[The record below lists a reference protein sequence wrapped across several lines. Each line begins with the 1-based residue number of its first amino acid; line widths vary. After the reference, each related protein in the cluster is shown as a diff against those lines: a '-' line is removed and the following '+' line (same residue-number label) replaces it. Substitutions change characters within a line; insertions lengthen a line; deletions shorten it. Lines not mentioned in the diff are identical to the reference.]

1 MFQIKYSIFI
11 LLLLLSQFSIADG
24 QTKYKLKKVV
34 IDAGHG
40 GKDPGA
46 SGKKIKEKDVAL
58 AIALKLGALI
68 EKNIPDVQ
76 VVYTRK
82 TDVFVELDKRAEIAN
97 KCNADLFISIHLNSN
112 PSKKMIGTETYV
124 MGLHRAD
131 ENLDVSERENSVILV
146 EDDYSTRYE
155 GFDPKS
161 AESLIIF
168 SLVQKT
174 FLEQSLLFAE
184 KVEHQFRTR
193 GQRVDRGVKQAG
205 LVVLWKTAMPGVLIE
220 VGYLSNAT
228 EEKYLSTVKGQ
239 DLLASCI
246 YRAFREY
253 KKNIESKSSMS
264 TGTSN
269 NDGDD
274 VVFKV
279 QIARSTKS
287 LPLNSSS
294 FKGLTGVEEFHA
306 DGIYRY
312 FVGSETNFDKILEKQ
327 KKVREKIQ
335 DAFAVAFKNGK
346 IVPIKQVKKKKKNK
360 RKLN

>member
-1 MFQIKYSIFI
+1 MFQIKYFI
-11 LLLLLSQFSIADG
+11 LVFLLLLSPIVKSDG
-24 QTKYKLKKVV
+24 PIKYKLKKVV

-58 AIALKLGALI
+58 LIALKLGALI
-68 EKNIPDVQ
+68 EKNIPEVQ

-112 PSKKMIGTETYV
+112 PNKKMIGAETYV

-184 KVEHQFRTR
+184 KVEYQFRNR
-193 GQRVDRGVKQAG
+193 GQRTDRGVKQAG

-220 VGYLSNAT
+220 VGYLSNLT
-228 EEKYLSTVKGQ
+228 EEKYLASTKGQ
-239 DLLASCI
+239 DMLASCI

-253 KKNIESKSSMS
+253 KKNIESKSSMNA
-264 TGTSN
+264 GTNDN
-269 NDGDD
+269 NSDEED

-287 LPLNSSS
+287 LPLNSAS
-294 FKGLTGVEEFHA
+294 FKGLADVEEFHA

-327 KKVREKIQ
+327 KKVREKIP
-335 DAFAVAFKNGK
+335 DAFSVAFKNGK
-346 IVPIKQVKKKKKNK
+346 IVPIKQVVKDKKK
-360 RKLN
+360 